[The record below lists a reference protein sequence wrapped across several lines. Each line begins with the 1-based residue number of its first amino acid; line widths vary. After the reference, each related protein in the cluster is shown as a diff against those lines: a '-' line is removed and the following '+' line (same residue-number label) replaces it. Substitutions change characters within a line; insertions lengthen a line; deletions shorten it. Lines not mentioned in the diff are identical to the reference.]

1 MIAEESDAIQAHA
14 LDGFLAAPSVSVGE
28 CLAALERNESG
39 ILLIVRED
47 MHLLGTITDGDVR
60 RGLLRGLTFEDT
72 AADVMHRK
80 PIKMPEGMSRDQ
92 LITLMAANGIRHIPI
107 VTEDGRVVD
116 IALLT
121 DLVKPADLGIAALI
135 MAGGEGRR
143 LRPLTHDTPKPLLSV
158 GDKPIIEH
166 TIELLRNAGIRDIYV
181 STCYLAER
189 LESQL
194 GDGSSWSVRLTYLR
208 EPQPMGT
215 AGALHLL
222 PSAPSDP
229 FLVINGD
236 LLTGIDLG
244 AMLSHH
250 RWHAADVTLAV
261 REYQVQVPFGVVK
274 VAPNDLVK
282 GIEEKPIERY
292 FVNAGIYMVGAKVLD
307 VLPAERKLP
316 MTDVISAVLGDRGRV
331 AAFPMVESWVD
342 VGRPADFERA
352 QDLVAMRSPLARE

>member
-1 MIAEESDAIQAHA
+1 MSTEKSEAIQAHE
-14 LDGFLAAPSVSVGE
+14 LHEFLVAPSVPVGE
-28 CLAALERNESG
+28 CLSALERNESG
-39 ILLIVRED
+39 ILLVVRED

-92 LITLMAANGIRHIPI
+92 LITLMTANGIRHIPI
-107 VTEDGRVVD
+107 VTGDGKVAD

-166 TIELLRNAGIRDIYV
+166 TIELLFNSGIRDLYI

-189 LESQL
+189 LEGRL
-194 GDGSSWSVRLTYLR
+194 GDGSRWSVRITYLR
-208 EPQPMGT
+208 EPKPMGT

-222 PSAPSDP
+222 PAAPSDP
-229 FLVINGD
+229 FLIINGD

-244 AMLSHH
+244 AMLNHH
-250 RWHAADVTLAV
+250 RSHAAEVTLAV

-282 GIEEKPIERY
+282 RIEEKPIERY
-292 FVNAGIYMVGAKVLD
+292 FVSAGIYMVGAKVLD
-307 VLPAERKLP
+307 VLPDQENLP
-316 MTDVISAVLGDRGRV
+316 MTDVISAVLADRGRV